1 MMRHLLSDHVVDF
14 SAIYDDDVELV
25 SIERPRS
32 SALDALADSLFT
44 SRKVLDIHWEQAAN
58 DAHAPFN
65 ALKNAVQGSWLSALS
80 EEIIMANEILKEL
93 LGCDRVGVRVATLS
107 SPMCPRFH
115 VDQVPCRMLMTVS
128 GGGTEWIAS
137 NDVVPELLANR
148 KSSEPPLTSGGTIR
162 QFTKGSWSLLKGG
175 TWHDRF
181 RGVVHRSPHQAGER
195 LLLSFDPVFKR

>member
-1 MMRHLLSDHVVDF
+1 MMRHLFSDHVVDF

-25 SIERPRS
+25 SIERPKS
-32 SALDALADSLFT
+32 SVLDSLADNLFS
-44 SRKVLDIHWEQAAN
+44 SRKVLDLHWEQAAN
-58 DAHAPFN
+58 DAHAPFSV
-65 ALKNAVQGSWLSALS
+65 LKDAIEGTWLSALS

-128 GGGTEWIAS
+128 GVGTEWIAS
-137 NDVVPELLANR
+137 NDVDPELLAN
-148 KSSEPPLTSGGTIR
+148 KKISEPPLTSEGSIR
-162 QFTKGSWSLLKGG
+162 QFTNGAWSLLKGG
-175 TWHDRF
+175 TWQEQF

-195 LLLSFDPVFKR
+195 LLLSFDPVFEG